1 MSRCSL
7 HFAFHGLIHCYSNC
21 GVLAEALARHRTFI
35 IPADHR
41 MLTPFMLFFL
51 LSHLIP
57 NPGGYRSYF
66 LHHRNCFHI
75 FGIIQYSILG
85 RLVML

>member
-1 MSRCSL
+1 MSGCSL
-7 HFAFHGLIHCYSNC
+7 HRFPWTFYHCYSNC
-21 GVLAEALARHRTFI
+21 GVLAEAPARHRTFI

-41 MLTPFMLFFL
+41 MLTIHVVFL

-66 LHHRNCFHI
+66 LHRRNFFFHL
-75 FGIIQYSILG
+75 FWHHP
-85 RLVML
+85 V

>member
-1 MSRCSL
+1 MDLFIATLIVAC
-7 HFAFHGLIHCYSNC
+7 FAE
-21 GVLAEALARHRTFI
+21 VLARHRTFI

-41 MLTPFMLFFL
+41 MLAIHVVFFL

-57 NPGGYRSYF
+57 NPGGCRSYF
-66 LHHRNCFHI
+66 LHRRNCFHL